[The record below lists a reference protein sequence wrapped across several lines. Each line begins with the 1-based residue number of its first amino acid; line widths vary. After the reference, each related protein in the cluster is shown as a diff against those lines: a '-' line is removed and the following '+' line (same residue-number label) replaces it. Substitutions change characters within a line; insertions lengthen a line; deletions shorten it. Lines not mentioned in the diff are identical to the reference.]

1 MHYGAIGLKYASAWF
16 QRSNDQEVNIP
27 LQRMLSFFLFIAV
40 VLIFSACAPVKIEPV
55 HIKCPAC
62 AYEFD
67 VQPQKQK

>member
-1 MHYGAIGLKYASAWF
+1 M
-16 QRSNDQEVNIP
+16 QR
-27 LQRMLSFFLFIAV
+27 LLFFSLLTSV
-40 VLIFSACAPVKIEPV
+40 VFLFSACAPVKIEPV

>member
-1 MHYGAIGLKYASAWF
+1 M
-16 QRSNDQEVNIP
+16 
-27 LQRMLSFFLFIAV
+27 QRMLSFFLFIAV
-40 VLIFSACAPVKIEPV
+40 VFIFSACAPVKIEPV